1 MKKLLLT
8 AVISGMTLSTS
19 LALAADEAAAPA
31 PPPSDGTEAAAPA
44 EAPQQAAAPK
54 EEEPADPGGR
64 VRWGLSTG
72 LGWHAPASMFTING
86 EGRIGYQI
94 SNMLS
99 VYGAI
104 GGTAGFGFGVDAGFQ
119 GATVSV
125 SALSIGYF
133 GAIAEAMFGDLF
145 YAGGGFVLARGAYA
159 GTSVGGSSDGVAQIT
174 AVSSAGFKPGLDIRF
189 GLGFGKPSGPKKRR
203 GGFNLGVDALIL
215 FHPSSVSVI
224 TRADGPNGTA
234 GASVT
239 ETGVTIGFVPMLT
252 LGYDSR

>member
-8 AVISGMTLSTS
+8 AVISGITLSTS
-19 LALAADEAAAPA
+19 LALAADEAAAPP
-31 PPPSDGTEAAAPA
+31 PPPSGGTETAAPA
-44 EAPQQAAAPK
+44 ETPKAAEAPK
-54 EEEPADPGGR
+54 EEKPADPGGR
-64 VRWGLSTG
+64 VRWGLSSG
-72 LGWHAPASMFTING
+72 FGWHAPASMFTING

-104 GGTAGFGFGVDAGFQ
+104 GGTAGLGFGVEAGFQ
-119 GATVSV
+119 GASV
-125 SALSIGYF
+125 TASALAIGYF

-145 YAGGGFVLARGAYA
+145 YAGGGFVLARGSYA
-159 GTSVGGSSDGVAQIT
+159 GTSIGASSAGVAE
-174 AVSSAGFKPGLDIRF
+174 VSSVTSVGFKPGLDIRF
-189 GLGFGKPSGPKKRR
+189 GLGFGKPSGPSKRR
-203 GGFNLGVDALIL
+203 GGFNLGIDALIL